1 MCRQLGSRVTGQR
14 HPLPPPAVCPPRG
27 DVPNPEG
34 RSNETPSPSTL
45 PHAPFH
51 PSGPQR
57 GSVQR
62 LMGQKRKKKAE
73 KARDA
78 ALQAVPS
85 LAVPVPS
92 PSPATRGQ
100 GAVPGR
106 RAISCSSAS
115 PLLHPD
121 FPPPA
126 QRGGIVRLSGARRR
140 LAGSGRGREAGG
152 RGQDFFFLREGAGQ
166 NLGRAGRGDPWRWL
180 WAREGF
186 WRGYSGMGLALEAAP
201 RSSEHGRNK
210 ELAFW
215 PRLSVSTQN
224 PSSSAAGQ

>member
-34 RSNETPSPSTL
+34 RSNETPGPSTL

-57 GSVQR
+57 GSVQH

-85 LAVPVPS
+85 LAVPVPC
-92 PSPATRGQ
+92 PAPALPPVDRERCQAGERLAAALQVLFSTRTFLLLPREQELCVSAGPGGAWQ
-100 GAVPGR
+100 GAAEAGR
-106 RAISCSSAS
+106 RVGEVKI
-115 PLLHPD
+115 
-121 FPPPA
+121 
-126 QRGGIVRLSGARRR
+126 
-140 LAGSGRGREAGG
+140 
-152 RGQDFFFLREGAGQ
+152 FF
-166 NLGRAGRGDPWRWL
+166 
-180 WAREGF
+180 
-186 WRGYSGMGLALEAAP
+186 S
-201 RSSEHGRNK
+201 
-210 ELAFW
+210 
-215 PRLSVSTQN
+215 
-224 PSSSAAGQ
+224 